1 MPASC
6 HELARIHVA
15 LACAERESPEAGV
28 AGVAVLGAG
37 AWGTALAYHLGS
49 HGHATRL
56 WARRQ
61 EFALEMEQ
69 TRQNPLLRQVVLPDS
84 VAVSHRLTDV
94 LAGADMIVLAA
105 PCHTVREIL
114 EGATPEWPSGA
125 TLVTA
130 AKGIENDTL
139 LTVSEVAEQ
148 VLGERLGRPVVVLS
162 GPSFAR
168 EVADGQPTNV
178 VAASLDD
185 EAAELVQHVFS
196 QGRLRVYTSGDPV
209 GVQIAGALKNV
220 IAIAVGASDGLGL
233 GYNAR
238 AALITRGVTEIG
250 RLAVAKGG
258 QALTVAGLAG
268 LGDLVL
274 TCTGEL
280 SRNRTVGFELGR
292 GRPLDQVL
300 GSLGHVAEG
309 VTTARSARDLA
320 RQLGVDLP
328 ICSQVCQVLYD
339 GKLPRDAV
347 DDLLRRPL
355 KRE

>member
-1 MPASC
+1 M
-6 HELARIHVA
+6 AR
-15 LACAERESPEAGV
+15 
-28 AGVAVLGAG
+28 VAVLGAG
-37 AWGTALAYHLGS
+37 AWGTALAHHLAGA
-49 HGHATRL
+49 GHDTTL
-56 WARRQ
+56 WARRS
-61 EFALEMEQ
+61 EFAVALQE
-69 TRQNPLLRQVVLPDS
+69 TRLSPLLPGVSLAPSVRVSAEFGAVLSGADTVVL
-84 VAVSHRLTDV
+84 AV
-94 LAGADMIVLAA
+94 
-105 PCHTVREIL
+105 PCHTVREVL
-114 EGATPEWPSGA
+114 GAAAASWPSRA

-130 AKGIENDTL
+130 AKGIENGTL
-139 LTVSEVAEQ
+139 LTVSEVAGQ
-148 VLGERLGRPVVVLS
+148 TLAARLAGPVVVFS

-178 VAASLDD
+178 VAASEDD
-185 EAAELVQHVFS
+185 EAAGNVQRLFS
-196 QGRLRVYTSGDPV
+196 HGRLRVYTSADPT

-233 GYNAR
+233 GLNAR
-238 AALITRGVTEIG
+238 AALITRGVSEIG
-250 RLAVAKGG
+250 RLAVGKGG
-258 QALTVAGLAG
+258 QAITVAGLAG

-292 GRPLDQVL
+292 GRPLAQVL

-309 VTTARSARDLA
+309 VTTARSAHDLA
-320 RQLGVDLP
+320 ERLGVDLP
-328 ICSQVCQVLYD
+328 ICSQVCQVLHD

>member
-1 MPASC
+1 V
-6 HELARIHVA
+6 AR
-15 LACAERESPEAGV
+15 LEREPLEAGV
-28 AGVAVLGAG
+28 ASVAVLGAG
-37 AWGTALAYHLGS
+37 AWGTALAHHLAS

-61 EFALEMEQ
+61 EFAAQLAA
-69 TRQNPLLRQVVLPDS
+69 TRHSPLLRDVALPDT
-84 VAVSHRLTDV
+84 VAVSHRFADV
-94 LAGADMIVLAA
+94 LAGVDTVVLAA
-105 PCHTVREIL
+105 PCHTVREVL
-114 EGATPEWPSGA
+114 GAAASEWPAGA

-130 AKGIENDTL
+130 AKGIENDSL
-139 LTVSEVAEQ
+139 LTVSEVARQ
-148 VLGERLGRPVVVLS
+148 VLGARLDQPVVVFS

-178 VAASLDD
+178 VAASDD
-185 EAAELVQHVFS
+185 DAAAERVQLLFS
-196 QGRLRVYTSGDPV
+196 HGRLRVYTSSDPV

-220 IAIAVGASDGLGL
+220 IAIAVGASDGLKL

-258 QALTVAGLAG
+258 QAATVAGLAG

-292 GRPLDQVL
+292 GLPLAQVL

-328 ICSQVCQVLYD
+328 ICSEVCQVLYD

>member
-1 MPASC
+1 MAN
-6 HELARIHVA
+6 
-15 LACAERESPEAGV
+15 
-28 AGVAVLGAG
+28 VAVIGAG
-37 AWGTALAYHLGS
+37 AWGTALAHHLAA
-49 HGHATRL
+49 HGHVSRL
-56 WARRQ
+56 WARRE
-61 EFALEMEQ
+61 EFALALARS
-69 TRQNPLLRQVVLPDS
+69 RQSPLLPGLTLPDS
-84 VAVSHRLTDV
+84 VAVSHRFPEVLTGADLVV
-94 LAGADMIVLAA
+94 LAT
-105 PCHTVREIL
+105 PCHAAREVL
-114 EGATPEWPSGA
+114 GAAANAWPAGA

-130 AKGIENDTL
+130 TKGIENDSL
-139 LTVSEVAEQ
+139 LTVSEVARQ
-148 VLGERLGRPVVVLS
+148 ALGARLDGPVVVLS

-178 VAASLDD
+178 VAASED
-185 EAAELVQHVFS
+185 ERAAERVQRSFS
-196 QGRLRVYTSGDPV
+196 HGRLRVYTSADPV
-209 GVQIAGALKNV
+209 GVQIGGALKNV

-238 AALITRGVTEIG
+238 AALITRGVSEIG

-258 QALTVAGLAG
+258 QAVTVAGLAG

-292 GRPLDQVL
+292 GRPLAQVL

-309 VTTARSARDLA
+309 VTTARSASDLA
-320 RQLGVDLP
+320 RRLGVDLP
-328 ICSQVCQVLYD
+328 ICSQVCQVLHD

>member
-1 MPASC
+1 MAK
-6 HELARIHVA
+6 RGT
-15 LACAERESPEAGV
+15 GV
-28 AGVAVLGAG
+28 ARVAVLGAG
-37 AWGTALAYHLGS
+37 AWGTALAYHLAT

-61 EFALEMEQ
+61 EFADALAR
-69 TRQNPLLRQVVLPDS
+69 TRQSPLLPEVTLPAD
-84 VAVSHRLTDV
+84 VAVSHRFDEV
-94 LAGADMIVLAA
+94 LDQVEAVVLAA
-105 PCHTVREIL
+105 PCHSAREVLGAVGDAWPVR
-114 EGATPEWPSGA
+114 A
-125 TLVTA
+125 TLITA
-130 AKGIENDTL
+130 AKGIENGTL
-139 LTVSEVAEQ
+139 LTVSEVALDVLAARLEQ
-148 VLGERLGRPVVVLS
+148 PVVVLS

-168 EVADGQPTNV
+168 EVALGQPTNV
-178 VAASLDD
+178 VAASEDD
-185 EAAELVQHVFS
+185 DAAEHVQRLFS
-196 QGRLRVYTSGDPV
+196 RGRLRVYTSADPL

-233 GYNAR
+233 GNNAR
-238 AALITRGVTEIG
+238 AALITRGVSEIG

-280 SRNRTVGFELGR
+280 SRNRTVGLELGR
-292 GRPLDQVL
+292 GRPLAQVL
-300 GSLGHVAEG
+300 SSLGHVAEG
-309 VTTARSARDLA
+309 VTTARSAHDLA
-320 RQLGVDLP
+320 RQLGVELP

-339 GKLPRDAV
+339 GKLPREAV

>member
-1 MPASC
+1 VAS
-6 HELARIHVA
+6 V
-15 LACAERESPEAGV
+15 S
-28 AGVAVLGAG
+28 VLGAG
-37 AWGTALAYHLGS
+37 AWGTALAHHLAQ
-49 HGHATRL
+49 HGHVTRL
-56 WARRQ
+56 WARRSD
-61 EFALEMEQ
+61 FARALGQ
-69 TRQNPLLRQVVLPDS
+69 SRQSPLLAGISLHA
-84 VAVSHRLTDV
+84 AVEVSSELAAV
-94 LAGADMIVLAA
+94 LAGADTVVLAA
-105 PCHTVREIL
+105 PCHTVREVL
-114 EGATPEWPSGA
+114 STAAAVWPLGA

-130 AKGIENDTL
+130 AKGIENGSL

-148 VLGERLGRPVVVLS
+148 VLGERLASTVVLS

-168 EVADGQPTNV
+168 EVAEGQPTNV

-185 EAAELVQHVFS
+185 VAAEAVQRLFS
-196 QGRLRVYTSGDPV
+196 HGRFRVYTSSDPI
-209 GVQIAGALKNV
+209 GVQVAGALKNV

-233 GYNAR
+233 GHNAR
-238 AALITRGVTEIG
+238 AALITRGVSEIG
-250 RLAVAKGG
+250 RLAAAKGG
-258 QALTVAGLAG
+258 QAITVAGLAG

-292 GRPLDQVL
+292 GRPLSQVL

-309 VTTARSARDLA
+309 VTTARSASDLA
-320 RQLGVDLP
+320 GKLGVDLP

-339 GKLPRDAV
+339 GKLARDAV

>member
-1 MPASC
+1 M
-6 HELARIHVA
+6 
-15 LACAERESPEAGV
+15 

-37 AWGTALAYHLGS
+37 AWGTALAHHLAS
-49 HGHATRL
+49 HGHSTRL
-56 WARRQ
+56 WAHRR
-61 EFALEMEQ
+61 EFAAALAE
-69 TRQNPLLRQVVLPDS
+69 TRENPLLPRVHLPEA
-84 VAVSHRLTDV
+84 VEVSHRFADALRGVESVV
-94 LAGADMIVLAA
+94 LAV
-105 PCHTVREIL
+105 PCHTVREVL
-114 EGATPEWPSGA
+114 GAAARDWPPGA

-130 AKGIENDTL
+130 AKGIENGSL
-139 LTVSEVAEQ
+139 LTVSEVAAQ
-148 VLGERLGRPVVVLS
+148 ALGARLDGPVVVFS

-178 VAASLDD
+178 VAASHDD
-185 EAAELVQHVFS
+185 AAAERVQLLFS
-196 QGRLRVYTSGDPV
+196 HGRLRVYTSADPT

-233 GYNAR
+233 GSNAR

-258 QALTVAGLAG
+258 QAVTVAGLAG

-292 GRPLDQVL
+292 GRPLAQVL
-300 GSLGHVAEG
+300 ESLGHVAEG

-320 RQLGVDLP
+320 DRLGVDLP

>member
-1 MPASC
+1 
-6 HELARIHVA
+6 VA
-15 LACAERESPEAGV
+15 AVS
-28 AGVAVLGAG
+28 VLGAG
-37 AWGTALAYHLGS
+37 AWGTALAHHLAA
-49 HGHATRL
+49 HGHVTRL
-56 WARRQ
+56 WARRAD
-61 EFALEMEQ
+61 FASALRGSRES
-69 TRQNPLLRQVVLPDS
+69 PLLVGTRLHDAVE
-84 VAVSHRLTDV
+84 VSHELGV
-94 LAGADMIVLAA
+94 ALSGAETVVLAA

-114 EGATPEWPSGA
+114 GSALEAWPAGATF
-125 TLVTA
+125 VTA
-130 AKGIENDTL
+130 TKGIENDSL

-148 VLGERLGRPVVVLS
+148 VLGARLGPPVVLS

-168 EVADGQPTNV
+168 EVAEGQPTNV

-185 EAAELVQHVFS
+185 AAAEAVQRLFS
-196 QGRLRVYTSGDPV
+196 HGRFRVYTSSDPV
-209 GVQIAGALKNV
+209 GVQVAGALKNV

-238 AALITRGVTEIG
+238 AALITRGVSEIG
-250 RLAVAKGG
+250 RLAAAKGG
-258 QALTVAGLAG
+258 QAITVAGLAG

-292 GRPLDQVL
+292 GRPLPQVL

-309 VTTARSARDLA
+309 VTTARSASDLA
-320 RQLGVDLP
+320 RKLGVDLP

>member
-1 MPASC
+1 
-6 HELARIHVA
+6 V
-15 LACAERESPEAGV
+15 GV
-28 AGVAVLGAG
+28 SVLGAG
-37 AWGTALAYHLGS
+37 AWGMALAHHLAA

-56 WARRQ
+56 WARRAD
-61 EFALEMEQ
+61 FASTLSRS
-69 TRQNPLLRQVVLPDS
+69 RQSPLLAGISLHAAVE
-84 VAVSHRLTDV
+84 VSHELGAV
-94 LAGADMIVLAA
+94 LSGAETVVLAA
-105 PCHTVREIL
+105 PCHTVREVL
-114 EGATPEWPSGA
+114 GSAASVWPVGA

-130 AKGIENDTL
+130 TKGIENDSL

-148 VLGERLGRPVVVLS
+148 VLGKRLGPPVVLS

-168 EVADGQPTNV
+168 EVAQNQPTNV

-185 EAAELVQHVFS
+185 EAAEAVQRLFS
-196 QGRLRVYTSGDPV
+196 HGRFRVYTSSDPI
-209 GVQIAGALKNV
+209 GVQVAGALKNV

-233 GYNAR
+233 GHNAR
-238 AALITRGVTEIG
+238 AALITRGVSEIG
-250 RLAVAKGG
+250 RLAAAKGG
-258 QALTVAGLAG
+258 QAITVAGLAG

-292 GRPLDQVL
+292 GRPLAQVL

-309 VTTARSARDLA
+309 VTTALSARDLA
-320 RQLGVDLP
+320 KKLGVELP
-328 ICSQVCQVLYD
+328 ICFQVCQVLYD